1 MRLLDRQRC
10 LLSGVTLGQ
19 QIERTLNLTRIEL
32 LSDPSDALSLV
43 QPFELF
49 LVLNRLALLV

>member
-1 MRLLDRQRC
+1 M
-10 LLSGVTLGQ
+10 GQ
-19 QIERTLNLTRIEL
+19 QIERTLDLTRIKL

-49 LVLNRLALLV
+49 LVLNRLALLI